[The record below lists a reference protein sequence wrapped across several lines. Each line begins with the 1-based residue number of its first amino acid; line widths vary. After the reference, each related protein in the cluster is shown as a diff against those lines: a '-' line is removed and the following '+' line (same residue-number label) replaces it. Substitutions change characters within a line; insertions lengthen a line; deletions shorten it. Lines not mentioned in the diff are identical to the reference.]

1 MINAETIEIPTLDL
15 IIPEP
20 NINWAYQTYTNLILD
35 VTEAELENIPGELS
49 GIWSRFQVLHDR
61 LWSVGFDLVAAMG
74 YVNVLSDER
83 SKEIMYGRTL
93 YVSNRT
99 VFEEALRTKN
109 LRLYLT
115 TRLDIEKQRQVRHIE
130 AQGLQME
137 YAKGMIEASVAAFN
151 VAVEEFNAE
160 VDALRLEVDRYDAIL
175 AGNEVVLKR
184 LDKDLMDDRLASEYI
199 KGNLRRQRALVG
211 VRMAE
216 ADVQKLDAEIRL
228 NAARVVA
235 ADIAVQRNALQAV
248 LIGTQAIA
256 EQAQALS
263 LQVDAQVIQAE
274 AGEID
279 VLIAANEQIAAQIE
293 NITQVKVAR
302 DAMYAALIAD
312 KEALLAKFIVANALL
327 LAANTAYTESQR
339 TLTLAENVTEM
350 VKYTADDSVEDIRVA
365 AGDSIEDAQFDTQSL
380 IDESRFRSEADI
392 DNART
397 TADGTVT
404 VAKIKADGTTTAARF
419 KADADTNAARLKSEI
434 SLLIT
439 AANFQSALTVA
450 ESQYKI
456 SMEAAKLAADI
467 AIQAVNA
474 DGSIRTKA
482 AQFSL
487 EMQKLVSSWKTENDR
502 AEFTT
507 ASDEIKAKQVG
518 AEMDAREVL
527 AEARSAAAETL
538 KSAKVINR
546 FTEYR

>member
-15 IIPEP
+15 IVSEP
-20 NINWAYQTYTNLILD
+20 NINWAYQAYTNLILD
-35 VTEAELENIPGELS
+35 VTEAELENVPGELS
-49 GIWSRFQVLHDR
+49 GIWSRFQALHDK
-61 LWSVGFDLVAAMG
+61 LWSAGFDLVAAMG

-83 SKEIMYGRTL
+83 SKEIVYGRTL
-93 YVSNRT
+93 YASNRT

-151 VAVEEFNAE
+151 VAVEEFNSE
-160 VDALRLEVDRYDAIL
+160 VEALRLEVDRYDAIL
-175 AGNEVVLKR
+175 AVNEVELK
-184 LDKDLMDDRLASEYI
+184 LLEKELMDARLASEYI

-248 LIGTQAIA
+248 LVGTQAIA

-263 LQVDAQVIQAE
+263 LQVDAQVIQAG

-302 DAMYAALIAD
+302 DAMYATLIAN
-312 KEALLAKFIVANALL
+312 KEELLAKFIVANALL

-350 VKYTADDSVEDIRVA
+350 VKYTADDSVEDVRVA

-419 KADADTNAARLKSEI
+419 KADSDTNAARLKSEI

-450 ESQYKI
+450 ESKYKI
-456 SMEAAKLAADI
+456 SMDAAKLAADI
-467 AIQAVNA
+467 AIQAANS
-474 DGSIRTKA
+474 DGVQRTKA
-482 AQFSL
+482 AQFGL
-487 EMQKLVSSWKTENDR
+487 ELQKLISSWKTENDR
-502 AEFTT
+502 ADFT
-507 ASDEIKAKQVG
+507 AVSDEIKAKQVG
-518 AEMDAREVL
+518 AEMSAREVL
-527 AEARSAAAETL
+527 ADARSAAADTL